1 MMASKTRRVSS
12 RVRCDE
18 YDGERRDM
26 VSVRLRVTESVER
39 CTIRR
44 HEYDIIEDDS
54 GEENG
59 EQVPETDRE

>member
-1 MMASKTRRVSS
+1 VNAEDGGAP
-12 RVRCDE
+12 RCDR
-18 YDGERRDM
+18 YDGELRDM

-54 GEENG
+54 MIFVTGLA
-59 EQVPETDRE
+59 